1 MDKKRKVSTKDNKNI
16 DSIKELRKRLEEVE
30 KKAQE
35 NLDGW
40 KRARADLI
48 NFEKRVGERNQEI
61 IKFASE
67 GLILKILPVL
77 DNLERAHKHIPKEIE
92 KSGWI
97 KGFVQIKNQLENILK
112 DFGVEK
118 IKAQGERFNSEEHE
132 AIAKI
137 KSAKGQDTERV
148 FRVVQDGYKLN
159 GKVIRPA
166 KVVVACG

>member
-1 MDKKRKVSTKDNKNI
+1 MDKKRKVLTKDNKRI
-16 DSIKELRKRLEEVE
+16 GSIKELRERLKKAE

-67 GLILKILPVL
+67 ELILKILPVL
-77 DNLERAHKHIPKEIE
+77 DNLERAYKHTPKEIE
-92 KSGWI
+92 KSEWI
-97 KGFVQIKNQLENILK
+97 EGFVQIKNQLENILR

-118 IKAQGERFNSEEHE
+118 IKAKGKKFDSREHE
-132 AIAKI
+132 AIAKTEGT
-137 KSAKGQDTERV
+137 KDLDTEI
-148 FRVVQDGYKLN
+148 VVKIIQGGYKLN

-166 KVVVACG
+166 KVIVACE

>member
-1 MDKKRKVSTKDNKNI
+1 MDKKRKVSTRDNKKI
-16 DSIKELRKRLEEVE
+16 DSIKELRRRLKEVE

-48 NFEKRVGERNQEI
+48 NFEKRAGKRSQEI

-67 GLILKILPVL
+67 ELILKILPVL

-97 KGFVQIKNQLENILK
+97 KGFVQIKNQLESILK

-118 IKAQGERFNSEEHE
+118 IEAQGKKFNSQEHE
-132 AIAKI
+132 AVGRAKNV
-137 KSAKGQDTERV
+137 KGQDTKRMV
-148 FRVVQDGYKLN
+148 KVVQDGYKLN

-166 KVVVACG
+166 KVIVA